1 MANYIR
7 DVLYVAQALP
17 ATNDN
22 TGFEALTWVKVNGIQ
37 VLPKFAIAHN
47 DIEVEDLESGFT
59 KGEKGAAAGVGS
71 PITVR
76 EISADAGQ
84 IDLKEQAADSDGHLS
99 CKIVRKPS
107 GAGNTPASGDV
118 VEYAQGYVGSFT
130 PNDQNV
136 STHTG
141 FAVTFRQNEP
151 TVEATEPA

>member
-7 DVLYVAQALP
+7 DILYVAQALP
-17 ATNDN
+17 ATNDD

-47 DIEVEDLESGFT
+47 EIEVEDLESGFT

-76 EISADAGQ
+76 EVAADAGQ
-84 IDLKEQAADSDGHLS
+84 EDLIEQADDSDGHLS

-107 GAGNTPASGDV
+107 GTGNTPASGDV
-118 VEYAQGYVGSFT
+118 VEYAQGFCHSYT

-136 STHTG
+136 SSHTG
-141 FAVTFRQNEP
+141 FTVTFRQNEQ
-151 TVEATEPA
+151 TVKATEPA

>member
-7 DVLYVAQALP
+7 DILYVAQALP
-17 ATNDN
+17 ATNDD

-37 VLPKFAIAHN
+37 VLPKFAIAHGE
-47 DIEVEDLESGFT
+47 IEVEDLETGFT

-76 EISADAGQ
+76 EIASDAGQ
-84 IDLKEQAADSDGHLS
+84 EDLIEQADDSDGILS

-107 GAGNTPASGDV
+107 GTGNAPASGDK
-118 VEYAQGYVGSFT
+118 VEYAQGFCHSFT

-141 FAVTFRQNEP
+141 FSVTFRQNEP
-151 TVEATEPA
+151 TVKSTEPA